1 MDRQGLEVSTFM
13 IMTIDVKEHSIEVRF
28 YKFKFLEKLIV
39 EYVWLVNRSTI
50 ENVLGITFGISLFKA
65 SFKNQFCWFLLF
77 LTKS

>member
-1 MDRQGLEVSTFM
+1 MT
-13 IMTIDVKEHSIEVRF
+13 MTIDVKEHSIEVRF

-50 ENVLGITFGISLFKA
+50 ENILGITFGISLFKV